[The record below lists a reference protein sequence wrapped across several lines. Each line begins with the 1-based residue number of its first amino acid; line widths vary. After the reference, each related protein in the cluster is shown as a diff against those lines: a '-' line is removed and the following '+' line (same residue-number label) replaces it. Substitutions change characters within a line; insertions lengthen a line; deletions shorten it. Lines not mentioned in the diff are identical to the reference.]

1 MNQLSKRQGIVAL
14 TIILAILVIDQMIKL
29 WIKTHLCLDES
40 IHVTD
45 WFYIRFIEN
54 EGMAWGMTFFN
65 KLVLSVFRIIAVSL
79 IGWYLYRVIQRGKS
93 RMCYIVLLSMVLAG
107 AAGNIID
114 SMFYGLVFSG
124 SSTDFVSY
132 LVPFG
137 SGYGDF
143 LTGKVVDMFYFPI
156 IVSKWPDW
164 FPFWGGQDF
173 VFFSAIFNFAD
184 AAISVG
190 VIAMLLFCRSELAEI
205 GEKLERDKDKNKAKN
220 KDKDIEE

>member
-79 IGWYLYRVIQRGKS
+79 IGWYLYRVVQRGKS